1 MITSDGLEGLGF
13 KPFIDF
19 VLRDDGDGV
28 YISEWN
34 PSQPQPSV
42 ADIEAAEQ
50 VYIAEAIAKEE
61 AREAIRASALQ
72 KLVENAGLTVEEVK
86 SFIDIEE

>member
-19 VLRDDGDGV
+19 MLRDDGDGV

-61 AREAIRASALQ
+61 AREAIRQSMITKLAST
-72 KLVENAGLTVEEVK
+72 LTPEETA
-86 SFIDIEE
+86 FLEELL